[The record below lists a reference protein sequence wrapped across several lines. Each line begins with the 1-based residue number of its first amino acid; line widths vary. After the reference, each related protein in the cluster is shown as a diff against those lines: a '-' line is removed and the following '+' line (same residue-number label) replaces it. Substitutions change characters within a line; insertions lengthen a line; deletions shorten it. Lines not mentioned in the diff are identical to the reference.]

1 MTYAIESNGY
11 VSNIIMQ
18 QYEVVILENAKE
30 LGRYLLNNVPF
41 HCFRPT
47 GHYCGHLVEFSRLLI
62 CNNDLFFHLSDLLFH
77 LLKIITCSKQ

>member
-1 MTYAIESNGY
+1 MTYAIESNVY

-41 HCFRPT
+41 HCFRT
-47 GHYCGHLVEFSRLLI
+47 NRSLLWS
-62 CNNDLFFHLSDLLFH
+62 LSG
-77 LLKIITCSKQ
+77 I

>member
-41 HCFRPT
+41 HCFRT
-47 GHYCGHLVEFSRLLI
+47 NRSLLWS
-62 CNNDLFFHLSDLLFH
+62 LSG
-77 LLKIITCSKQ
+77 IVSY